1 MTDKKVYRLEQSKT
15 FCMAPWVHI
24 HNLPS
29 GEILPCCIN
38 NQTLKIGNL
47 YEDSVETIWNND
59 VYKSIR
65 TDMLA
70 DTPIASCERCYK
82 EEEWGNNQS
91 YRKVFNNEYG
101 NRYEDLVEQSTTE
114 DGTATKMEFRRW
126 DFRFSN
132 LCNLACTSCGPNCS
146 SMWVE
151 IVNKMGLPH
160 KGDKFQTSRQNLE
173 LFIDTI
179 KKQADIVDN
188 VYLAGGE
195 PLIQPE
201 HYEILK
207 HIDEIGRLDKIN
219 FTYSTNLTSLTY
231 KSTNVMDYWNKM
243 KYVKV
248 LVSLDEVDPDR
259 LYYIRYPSK
268 ASEIIDNIKT
278 LNKNFTGDNR
288 RWSIT
293 PTWSIMNIHRIKDI
307 ASFFKDNNLL
317 PATFADSAEWEV
329 DLHNIL
335 LLYPNHMSISAAP
348 PEWKQYLRKQLD
360 EYVQWYIDEMLSM
373 KNSHV
378 KQRATDLFL
387 SNIKRFYGALD
398 DNIQVDPKIHK
409 DWYSRLDRVRN
420 TNFSEAFPELAWNL
434 V

>member
-47 YEDSVETIWNND
+47 YEDSVENIWNNE

-65 TDMLA
+65 RDMLS
-70 DTPIASCERCYK
+70 DTPISSCERCYK
-82 EEEWGNNQS
+82 EEEWGNDQS
-91 YRKVFNNEYG
+91 YRKVFNSNYG
-101 NRYEDLVEQSTTE
+101 DKYEELVEQATNE
-114 DGTATKMEFRRW
+114 DGSTSKMEFRRW

-146 SMWVE
+146 SMWVD
-151 IVNKMGLPH
+151 IVNKMGLPVR
-160 KGDKFQTSRQNLE
+160 GNKFQTSRQNLQ

-179 KKQADIVDN
+179 KTQADIVDN

-207 HIDEIGRLDKIN
+207 HIDELGRLDKIH

-248 LVSLDEVDPDR
+248 LVSLDEVDADR
-259 LYYIRYPSK
+259 LYYIRYPAK
-268 ASEIIDNIKT
+268 ANEILNNIKI
-278 LNKNFTGDNR
+278 LKDNFTSKEH
-288 RWSIT
+288 RWTIT
-293 PTWSIMNIHRIKDI
+293 PTWSLMNMHRIKDI
-307 ASFFKDNNLL
+307 VSFFKTNDLL
-317 PATFADSAEWEV
+317 PATFADSPEWEADV
-329 DLHNIL
+329 HNII
-335 LLYPNHMSISAAP
+335 LLYPNHMSVSAAT

-360 EYVQWYIDEMLSM
+360 EYVQWYMDEMISM
-373 KNSHV
+373 KNDHA
-378 KQRATDLFL
+378 KPRAIELFT
-387 SNIKRFYGALD
+387 SNMKRFYNAID
-398 DNIQVDPKIHK
+398 DNIQLDPKGHK
-409 DWYSRLDRVRN
+409 DWYSRLDRVRS
-420 TNFSEAFPELAWNL
+420 TSFVQAFPELAWNL
-434 V
+434 A